1 MELILFS
8 RLNTTTTRNIQKTI
22 NVYIYGGV
30 IYFSKPVVK
39 DLKLKAGDRMLVAQQ
54 KDNTKNWLITKVD
67 QSDETAF
74 ELKGYQGIL
83 LFRCT
88 NLARTILSKFGNPKS
103 MRFLVE
109 KEPVEINGAQYIKL
123 IPVIPNQGGVKKL
136 TINK

>member
-1 MELILFS
+1 MELIIYS

-22 NVYIYGGV
+22 NVTIYGGI

-54 KDNTKNWLITKVD
+54 KDNAKNWLITKAD
-67 QSDETAF
+67 QSDEAAF
-74 ELKGYQGIL
+74 ELKDDQGTM

-103 MRFLVE
+103 MKFLVE
-109 KEPVEINGAQYIKL
+109 KESIEVDGAQYIKL
-123 IPVIPNQGGVKKL
+123 IPVIPNQGGIKKM
-136 TINK
+136 TKK